1 MEYFIGIVVAVAVL
15 LYTKLVGFHRDRAL
29 YTVMVLVVAS
39 YYVLFAVISGSSE
52 AIGWDTLIFS
62 VFAFIAAIG
71 FRTNLWL
78 AAGALVGHGL
88 LDFFHTGLIEN
99 SGVPAWWPMFC
110 MTFDIVAGLYLA
122 WLLQRSSVMARFA
135 GSGPERSYLSNA
147 SSSGTRNACRN
158 RL

>member
-39 YYVLFAVISGSSE
+39 YYVLFAVMSGSAA
-52 AIGWDTLIFS
+52 AIGWEMLVFS
-62 VFAFIAAIG
+62 GFAFIAAIG
-71 FRTNLWL
+71 FRINLWL
-78 AAGALVGHGL
+78 AAGALVGHGV

-110 MTFDIVAGLYLA
+110 MTFDVLAVLYLA
-122 WLLQRSSVMARFA
+122 WLFQRLAINAKFA
-135 GSGPERSYLSNA
+135 PLP
-147 SSSGTRNACRN
+147 TRI
-158 RL
+158 